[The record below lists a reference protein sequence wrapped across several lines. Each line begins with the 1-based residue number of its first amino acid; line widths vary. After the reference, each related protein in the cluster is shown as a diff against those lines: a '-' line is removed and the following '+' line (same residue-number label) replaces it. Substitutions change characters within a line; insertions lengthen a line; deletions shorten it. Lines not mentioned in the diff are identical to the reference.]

1 MAKNIAKNQMEALI
15 KSSYDHFK
23 KRNLKMA
30 RTTAQIALDFAK
42 RSENAIDTYNA
53 SLLLSTIYGTNGRY
67 SNDKSFF
74 EKAHSYLEESQ
85 KLDLDKSP
93 ENQISYLQTL
103 GLLQFDEEAF
113 QKCIST
119 LDNALE
125 KAKSIA
131 QSTPTCQIL
140 LNKSHAQLQI
150 GSYEKALET
159 ALLAKQIIDNSSDKN
174 YNLLSDLLK
183 VLSLVYVKTNE
194 FGKATESAQT
204 LLSISKDL
212 GEVEKELIALNV
224 IAIVS
229 GVQGNFKIATQYFQD
244 ALDKGEKIGYKYY
257 IAQCQINIGT
267 IYAHLYNY
275 EDALER
281 YNLVLE
287 DYHDVLDD
295 QTKVAIFN
303 NVGNINYTTNKFELA
318 KSFFEKALQIAT
330 AKGFKIE
337 AALSRAQLGR
347 TFTAL
352 DQLDLAAD
360 YSQKAAEIFENA
372 PNANGTQINSLN
384 LGNILF
390 KKGNSREAISLI
402 EKGIASAKKLHDDVS
417 QITGYQLLANIYK
430 SESDYE
436 KAFEN
441 LNKFSKLKE
450 EFSSKQRSRQFM
462 DLEIKNA
469 LKNKQKEIEQLTKE
483 NELQSQLLEKTD
495 QIEIKN
501 RELTSMNEDLRQF
514 AYIASH
520 DLKEPLRMISSYAQ
534 ILLRLYGDK
543 FDENAR
549 SYFGYMTEG
558 VTRMNGLL
566 EDLLK
571 YATVGRNEEEVE
583 EIEMDYV
590 VEICR
595 VNLKVLIQESGAQIS
610 YGELPTV
617 FATRTT
623 LIQLMQNL
631 ISNGIKFRKEGATPI
646 INISHKKTA
655 IEHTFTVSDNG
666 IGMEEEHLE
675 RIFVIFQR
683 LHSRTTYE
691 GSGIGLAICQKIAQR
706 WGGRI
711 WVTSQKDMGSSFH
724 FTVPIK
730 E

>member
-1 MAKNIAKNQMEALI
+1 MAKNIDKDQMKALI
-15 KSSYDHFK
+15 KSSNDHFK

-42 RSENAIDTYNA
+42 RSENAADIYNA

-74 EKAHSYLEESQ
+74 EKARVYLEESQ
-85 KLDLDKSP
+85 KLTFEKTP
-93 ENQISYLQTL
+93 TNHISYLQTL
-103 GLLQFDEEAF
+103 GLLHFDEEVF

-119 LDNALE
+119 LDRAIE
-125 KAKSIA
+125 EAKAVSLSI
-131 QSTPTCQIL
+131 PTCQIL

-150 GSYEKALET
+150 GEYDNALAT
-159 ALLAKQIIDNSSDKN
+159 ALIAKQLIEASSDKN
-174 YNLLSDLLK
+174 QYLFSDLLK

-194 FGKATESAQT
+194 FGKAIESAQK
-204 LLSISKDL
+204 LLSISKEL

-287 DYHDVLDD
+287 DYNDVLDD

-303 NVGNINYTTNKFELA
+303 NVGNINYTTGKYDLA
-318 KSFFEKALQIAT
+318 KSFFEKALKIASQ
-330 AKGFKIE
+330 KGFKSE

-352 DQLDLAAD
+352 DYLD
-360 YSQKAAEIFENA
+360 KAATYSNKAATFFEHT
-372 PNANGTQINSLN
+372 PNSNGNQINQLN
-384 LGNILF
+384 LGNISF
-390 KKGNSREAISLI
+390 KKGDSKEAISLI
-402 EKGIASAKKLHDDVS
+402 EKGIESAKKLHDDVS
-417 QITGYQLLANIYK
+417 QITGYQQLANIYK
-430 SESDYE
+430 SEANYE

-441 LNKFSKLKE
+441 LNQFSKLKE

-469 LKNKQKEIEQLTKE
+469 LKNKQNEIEQLTKE

-543 FDENAR
+543 FDENAK

-583 EIEMDYV
+583 KIEMDYV

-595 VNLKVLIQESGAQIS
+595 VNLKVLIQESGAQIN
-610 YGELPTV
+610 YGELPSV

-631 ISNGIKFRKEGATPI
+631 ISNGIKFRKEGTAPI
-646 INISHKKTA
+646 IDISCKKSDTTY
-655 IEHTFTVSDNG
+655 TFTVRDNG

-691 GSGIGLAICQKIAQR
+691 GSGIGLAICQKIVQR
-706 WGGRI
+706 WGGKI
-711 WVTSQKDMGSSFH
+711 WVTSEKDKGSSFH

>member
-1 MAKNIAKNQMEALI
+1 MAKIIAKNQMEALLD
-15 KSSYDHFK
+15 SSNDYFK

-42 RSENAIDTYNA
+42 QSENESDIYNA

-67 SNDKSFF
+67 ANDKSFF
-74 EKAHSYLEESQ
+74 QKAHDYLEVAQ
-85 KLDLDKSP
+85 KLKFEKTPS
-93 ENQISYLQTL
+93 NRIAFRQTL
-103 GLLQFDEEAF
+103 GLLHFDEEAF
-113 QKCIST
+113 QKSIVTIDQALKDAESVSST
-119 LDNALE
+119 N
-125 KAKSIA
+125 S
-131 QSTPTCQIL
+131 TCQLL

-150 GSYEKALET
+150 GTYETALNT
-159 ALLAKQIIDNSSDKN
+159 ALLAKQNIEYHSVKDLNI
-174 YNLLSDLLK
+174 LSDLLK
-183 VLSLVYVKTNE
+183 ILSLVYVKTNE
-194 FGKATESAQT
+194 FGKAIESAQK
-204 LLSISKDL
+204 LLSVSKEL

-229 GVQGNFKIATQYFQD
+229 GVQGNFKIATQYFQE
-244 ALDKGEKIGYKYY
+244 ALEKGEKIGYKYY

-287 DYHDVLDD
+287 EYHDVLDD

-303 NVGNINYTTNKFELA
+303 NVGNIHYTTSKFELA
-318 KSFFEKALQIAT
+318 KSFFEKALKIANE
-330 AKGFKIE
+330 KEYKNE

-352 DQLDLAAD
+352 NRLED
-360 YSQKAAEIFENA
+360 AAEYASKASELFENT
-372 PNANGTQINSLN
+372 PIANGAQINLLN
-384 LGNILF
+384 LGNIF
-390 KKGNSREAISLI
+390 FIKGNTKKAIQLI
-402 EKGIASAKKLHDDVS
+402 DKGIQSAINLHDDVS
-417 QITGYQLLANIYK
+417 QITGYKLLAKIYK
-430 SESDYE
+430 SENNYE
-436 KAFEN
+436 KAFEY
-441 LNKFSKLKE
+441 LNQFSKLKE

-543 FDENAR
+543 FDENAK

-595 VNLKVLIQESGAQIS
+595 VNLKVLIQEANAQIH
-610 YGELPTV
+610 YDNLPNV
-617 FATRTT
+617 YATRTT
-623 LIQLMQNL
+623 IIQLMQNL
-631 ISNGIKFRKEGATPI
+631 ISNAIKFRKEGTEPVI
-646 INISHKKTA
+646 KISCKKSTE
-655 IEHTFTVSDNG
+655 EHTFTVSDNG
-666 IGMEEEHLE
+666 IGMEKEHLE

-691 GSGIGLAICQKIAQR
+691 GSGIGLAICQKIVQR

-711 WVTSQKDMGSSFH
+711 WVTSDLGNGSSFH